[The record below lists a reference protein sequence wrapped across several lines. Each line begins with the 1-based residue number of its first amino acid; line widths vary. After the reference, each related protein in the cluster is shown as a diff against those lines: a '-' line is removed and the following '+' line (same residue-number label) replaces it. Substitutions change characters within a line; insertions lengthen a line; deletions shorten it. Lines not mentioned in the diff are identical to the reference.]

1 MGKNG
6 NYRSIQSGGYDRS
19 DSDSDKAAEKKKVKN
34 NAHRKES
41 HIVNSFNFVDVF
53 SEMKGELFY
62 KKLVSRRGNVSME
75 NAGNAECTC
84 KNTCNKNNYSYKKFF
99 ALKLTV

>member
-6 NYRSIQSGGYDRS
+6 NYRSIQSGGYDRF
-19 DSDSDKAAEKKKVKN
+19 DSDSDKAAEKKKVEN

-41 HIVNSFNFVDVF
+41 HIVNRFNFMDVF
-53 SEMKGELFY
+53 SEVKGEFFY
-62 KKLVSRRGNVSME
+62 EKFVSRRGNVSME
-75 NAGNAECTC
+75 NAGNTESAG